1 MTSEDNVVK
10 MPDRLERRAQKIE
23 AAMTRRE
30 NGDTEWIEG
39 TIELAVELAGAR
51 ADHGDDDRKFGV
63 WLKGRFG
70 NNQLPHQDRSIL
82 IKWGKD
88 PGRMRVMLEKT
99 ENRSIQRIDSIF
111 TTNSKDTAQG
121 LGGPKLREAKDK
133 ILAYEAVKGKLPPA
147 DRHFEMPG
155 IKPSTY
161 DRAIREVRGVRAEAE
176 MLGPLKLTKATAV
189 HIESIL
195 ARRTRELEDAFRDH
209 VRKAAQKLYDENFPT
224 LEQEKL
230 EAFQQKRDYERL
242 FNNHEHIFTMAEYN
256 DLLLCTHEA
265 NPSDETRKRAFMA
278 LNARKFQLT
287 GKR

>member
-23 AAMTRRE
+23 AAMTRRAK
-30 NGDTEWIEG
+30 GDEEWIEG
-39 TIELAVELAGAR
+39 TIDLAIELAGAR
-51 ADHGDDDRKFGV
+51 ADHGDDDRAFGR
-63 WLKGRFG
+63 WLDGRFG
-70 NNQLPHQDRSIL
+70 DNTLQKNERSIL
-82 IKWGKD
+82 IKEGKNPDKMRLELVKSGRQSLRMIFPSNGKD
-88 PGRMRVMLEKT
+88 AEKT
-99 ENRSIQRIDSIF
+99 HS
-111 TTNSKDTAQG
+111 
-121 LGGPKLREAKDK
+121 GGPKLREAKNK

-161 DRAIREVRGVRAEAE
+161 DRAIREVRGARAEAE
-176 MLGPLKLTKATAV
+176 TLGPLKLTKATAV

-224 LEQEKL
+224 LEREKL